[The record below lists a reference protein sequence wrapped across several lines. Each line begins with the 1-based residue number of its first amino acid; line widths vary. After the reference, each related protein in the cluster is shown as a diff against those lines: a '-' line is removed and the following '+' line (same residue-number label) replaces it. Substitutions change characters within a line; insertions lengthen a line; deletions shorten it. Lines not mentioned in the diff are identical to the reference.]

1 MSKLSPRFE
10 YLLLRVS
17 PHSDALKL
25 CQTIQDSLTQVFG
38 LTASDA
44 TIDVLWTGSE
54 APAPA
59 TGGGNLNSNGRC
71 VVRVAAGPDAA
82 RICAA
87 ITASTAAPRLELV
100 RKTAFLP
107 GLLVDASNG
116 LL

>member
-1 MSKLSPRFE
+1 MSSLSPRFE

-17 PHSDALKL
+17 PQSDALKL
-25 CQTIQDSLTQVFG
+25 RQSIQESLTQAFG

-44 TIDVLWTGSE
+44 SIDVLWTGSE

-59 TGGGNLNSNGRC
+59 TGGGNPDSHGRC

-87 ITASTAAPRLELV
+87 ITASTAPPRLELV
-100 RKTAFLP
+100 RKTGFLP
-107 GLLVDASNG
+107 GLLVHAPDG